1 MLNIEM
7 NVAIDLHKPQ
17 LIRCIQRS
25 WIEQMKSTERNIVL
39 ATWIGIIVN
48 IILAILKAIGGFLSG
63 SRALL
68 ADALHSAS
76 DIVSSVVILFAV
88 KIANKPPDKEHPYGH
103 GKAENIASIIVAL
116 LLIVVGIEISIS
128 SAKVFFGEVPTA
140 PSQVALIIV
149 GISILLK
156 EGLFQYKI
164 RVGKKYKSTALIS
177 DAWHHRSDS
186 LSSIAALIGIGAAM
200 LGEKWDIHFL
210 IYGDAFAGIVVS
222 LIVIKVGY
230 GLAKDA
236 SNVMMEKVLP
246 EEDITHFYKTVEAVP
261 GTMRIDQI
269 HARTHGS
276 YVIIDI
282 KCSVDPTISVLEG
295 HEIARNIKQALLQN
309 HSDIEDVLV
318 HINPYD
324 PAEDSL

>member
-76 DIVSSVVILFAV
+76 DIVSSVVILFTV

-149 GISILLK
+149 TISILLK

-200 LGEKWDIHFL
+200 LGEKWDIRFL

-236 SNVMMEKVLP
+236 SNVMMEKV
-246 EEDITHFYKTVEAVP
+246 
-261 GTMRIDQI
+261 
-269 HARTHGS
+269 
-276 YVIIDI
+276 
-282 KCSVDPTISVLEG
+282 
-295 HEIARNIKQALLQN
+295 
-309 HSDIEDVLV
+309 
-318 HINPYD
+318 
-324 PAEDSL
+324 